1 MRSVL
6 IPRFGF
12 GRELDEVFSS
22 MFASPAISHWL
33 PSVESYAKDGKLE
46 IRVDL
51 PGVDPKEVEISLDGG
66 QLVIRG
72 ERKSE
77 REEENGYRQLRAA
90 FHGAARHRRREGS
103 CPLRERRA
111 RAVAGASRGGQAEAH
126 HGSDRAGREREE
138 GGLTEQS
145 SRRRFRSRAGGASP
159 SALFLPAR
167 DSGHGGFVTTFI

>member
-77 REEENGYRQLRAA
+77 REEENGYREVRY
-90 FHGAARHRRREGS
+90 GS
-103 CPLRERRA
+103 FERRFTVPRGIDA
-111 RAVAGASRGGQAEAH
+111 EKAVARYENGVLALSLALPEAAKPK
-126 HGSDRAGREREE
+126 RITVA
-138 GGLTEQS
+138 TEPVENEKK
-145 SRRRFRSRAGGASP
+145 AA
-159 SALFLPAR
+159 
-167 DSGHGGFVTTFI
+167 